1 MLPSLIFHLIFIIYY
16 LSRHFHLID
25 NTAHNFLACHLTSLS
40 LIRETDTM
48 AKHVVCHGTNILWD
62 DIATMLDESICTSS
76 LRKRDAGT
84 WTTTKGDHIL
94 QVAQAITLWITRSK
108 DNVGDILLYLLVDI
122 HLVDYAASLQNLI
135 SCSNRCH
142 SRHAALDVF
151 TNNQLLLLQRRIVD
165 DYLEQETIDLCLRQ
179 LIGSLLLDWVLG
191 SHHQEWVRQLECL
204 LTDGNLMFLHRLQQ
218 STLYLGWSTVDLICQ
233 NEVGKDRS
241 LLDVESLILLGID
254 LCTTTSAGNKS
265 GVNCIRL

>member
-94 QVAQAITLWITRSK
+94 QVAQAITL
-108 DNVGDILLYLLVDI
+108 
-122 HLVDYAASLQNLI
+122 
-135 SCSNRCH
+135 
-142 SRHAALDVF
+142 
-151 TNNQLLLLQRRIVD
+151 
-165 DYLEQETIDLCLRQ
+165 
-179 LIGSLLLDWVLG
+179 
-191 SHHQEWVRQLECL
+191 
-204 LTDGNLMFLHRLQQ
+204 
-218 STLYLGWSTVDLICQ
+218 
-233 NEVGKDRS
+233 DR
-241 LLDVESLILLGID
+241 
-254 LCTTTSAGNKS
+254 KS
-265 GVNCIRL
+265 VV